1 VCLKHTRHVTTC
13 QLREDTHRPYKHGAH
28 GWSDTPKCTTH
39 TNACP
44 LIASPLSTHYATMR
58 CLKLLC
64 PAACPIILTRH
75 SAVAW
80 LAAATHE
87 RLQHSSP
94 CKFCTTHTRAPP
106 MCTTLHLASA
116 LAASQRL
123 SNSHACAPQPC
134 SLPRCDVLCCAVTCC
149 AALCRAVLC
158 CQPHAG
164 QHVFRCAY
172 TRTCT

>member
-1 VCLKHTRHVTTC
+1 
-13 QLREDTHRPYKHGAH
+13 
-28 GWSDTPKCTTH
+28 
-39 TNACP
+39 
-44 LIASPLSTHYATMR
+44 MR

-64 PAACPIILTRH
+64 LAACPIILTRH

-94 CKFCTTHTRAPP
+94 CKFCTTHMRAPP
-106 MCTTLHLASA
+106 MCTTLHLANA

-123 SNSHACAPQPC
+123 SNSRACAPQPC
-134 SLPRCDVLCCAVTCC
+134 SLPCCDVLCC
-149 AALCRAVLC
+149 AVLC

-164 QHVFRCAY
+164 QHMQPDNDAPARHMGGAGCPLHRLLIDTLPHPLLQFADRRYGPRGRVHTVAPPDVY
-172 TRTCT
+172 VSG